1 MQTSHKVQP
10 HVLDRQ
16 RRGIKRDYSA
26 FKRDGKDKQK
36 TKQKKAAKYHNV
48 IRCPVFRIELD
59 RICPLCIHIVLGI
72 TKKRNIILCWRKNA
86 TNWTKKLLTRQEEE
100 PDIDKST
107 HFGKHVRCL
116 RRKNRKLTNTDTKE
130 EDGSLK
136 YRSGPT
142 AIKLDKALKWHK
154 IDVQS
159 FHARSFTGNHCNKYL
174 KDTVLSDIC
183 STPVKIAQN
192 LVDDPEIHLEA
203 HIIQQTFDELNQR
216 FSAVH
221 RQISHDF
228 PIQSASVSQMKN
240 SVDSYMNF
248 FRRNFPDVNFFPKQH
263 ILGKHCINWIRSWKV
278 GLSMMGEQGG
288 EQLHSS
294 INALKRRAWAIKKED
309 KKKYNSLCVNIT
321 RRSLQHS
328 GSTRQP
334 VMPNKIKL
342 CSQKQSAINEFWL

>member
-1 MQTSHKVQP
+1 M
-10 HVLDRQ
+10 
-16 RRGIKRDYSA
+16 
-26 FKRDGKDKQK
+26 
-36 TKQKKAAKYHNV
+36 
-48 IRCPVFRIELD
+48 
-59 RICPLCIHIVLGI
+59 
-72 TKKRNIILCWRKNA
+72 
-86 TNWTKKLLTRQEEE
+86 
-100 PDIDKST
+100 
-107 HFGKHVRCL
+107 
-116 RRKNRKLTNTDTKE
+116 
-130 EDGSLK
+130 
-136 YRSGPT
+136 
-142 AIKLDKALKWHK
+142 
-154 IDVQS
+154 QS

-294 INALKRRAWAIKKED
+294 INALKRRAWAVKKED
-309 KKKYNSLCVNIT
+309 
-321 RRSLQHS
+321 
-328 GSTRQP
+328 
-334 VMPNKIKL
+334 
-342 CSQKQSAINEFWL
+342 